1 VKRQTLNLNDY
12 QSLAAAY
19 HGESDR
25 SAIVLAGSFAEHYLA
40 TYLRH
45 FMIQRLRFTVAEAIG
60 NSLCLLLCCCIS
72 GNNLAYPPFSK
83 VVRYDMLP
91 VLSLPASTT
100 LVDLNRHGA
109 ASDYFGPLIF
119 HKVWCQLVPVIP
131 SFNGI

>member
-1 VKRQTLNLNDY
+1 MTEEEKIAQMNAALANLADRFNPERMFREGTPSSRVFISY
-12 QSLAAAY
+12 C
-19 HGESDR
+19 GED
-25 SAIVLAGSFAEHYLA
+25 SAIAA
-40 TYLRH
+40 
-45 FMIQRLRFTVAEAIG
+45 RL
-60 NSLCLLLCCCIS
+60 S

-131 SFNGI
+131 SFHGI